1 MDHYKE
7 KCFLNT
13 TSKIEGDNFAF
24 LCMMKLL
31 PLESKIIF
39 VILIHQH

>member
-7 KCFLNT
+7 KSFINM

-24 LCMMKLL
+24 MCMMKLL
-31 PLESKIIF
+31 PLKIKIIF
-39 VILIHQH
+39 VTPTYQH